1 MTIIRQRLIAALAM
15 AAIFLAACGGGSSS
29 SAPAP
34 DPDPNPGGPVQG
46 ITGTGFAVGPITG
59 FGSVIVNGVTYDT
72 DSATFTRDGLAAT
85 QSDFSVGQFVIV
97 SGTIDDSTSGTADT
111 VIFDDNV
118 DGPVTS
124 VDDVARS
131 FVILGQTVLVSATT
145 SFDDS
150 CPDSLAGLLDVAAVE
165 VSGPVRADG
174 AIEATRVECKA
185 VAGELEVMGLV
196 SNLDTTAMTFQINAL
211 VVDYGTTPAVLD
223 NFPSAGVINNGDPV
237 EAKGN
242 AVDGDGQLVATRV
255 EYKGGQFAN
264 DDGVHAEIEGFIT
277 RFGSTT
283 DFDVSGIP
291 VTTTGTTI

>member
-15 AAIFLAACGGGSSS
+15 AAIFLAACGGGGSS

-150 CPDSLAGLLDVAAVE
+150 CPDSLAELWLGT
-165 VSGPVRADG
+165 PVRA
-174 AIEATRVECKA
+174 A
-185 VAGELEVMGLV
+185 
-196 SNLDTTAMTFQINAL
+196 NL
-211 VVDYGTTPAVLD
+211 
-223 NFPSAGVINNGDPV
+223 
-237 EAKGN
+237 
-242 AVDGDGQLVATRV
+242 
-255 EYKGGQFAN
+255 
-264 DDGVHAEIEGFIT
+264 
-277 RFGSTT
+277 
-283 DFDVSGIP
+283 
-291 VTTTGTTI
+291 